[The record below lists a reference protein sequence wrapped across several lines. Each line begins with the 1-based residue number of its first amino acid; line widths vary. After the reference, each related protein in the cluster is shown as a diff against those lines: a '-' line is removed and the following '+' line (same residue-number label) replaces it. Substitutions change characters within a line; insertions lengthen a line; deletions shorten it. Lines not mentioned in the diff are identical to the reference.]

1 MLKEEADLIRKPLSM
16 LGHPKYRH
24 KEEKKKMLKMSLK
37 KLEKMENTE
46 EILRRTVLINNT
58 MKRLKNNGFEGDK
71 NTSKDYSEFK
81 SSREISDKLD
91 NVEHKA
97 NPTFL
102 AEDLL
107 NHNSVYNKDMSVNQN
122 NPNTPET
129 AVQSKK
135 DFNDNNIIFRTEEYI
150 TSDSSLQV
158 EENFL

>member
-1 MLKEEADLIRKPLSM
+1 MLKVGADLIKKPLSM

-122 NPNTPET
+122 NPNNPET
-129 AVQSKK
+129 AVQSKN
-135 DFNDNNIIFRTEEYI
+135 DINDNNILLRTEGHN
-150 TSDSSLQV
+150 TSESSLV
-158 EENFL
+158 DEKFL